1 MSSDWELIGRAGFL
15 FFGKMAASISHEIKN
30 VLAIINENA
39 GLLEDITLMAERGTP
54 INSDRIKTQAERIKK
69 QVRRADVIVK
79 NMNGFAHSADEPLMS
94 VDLGEILELLA
105 ALSGRFAYTRGVTLE
120 PASMGSSATITTN
133 PFLLENLVWL
143 CLDFAMEMAGR
154 GKTVGLIAEKP
165 ENDGRIRFTQL
176 EALGEPLADKFP
188 GEVEK
193 ALLVALKAQITKDV
207 EAGELVLTISKNIEH

>member
-79 NMNGFAHSADEPLMS
+79 NMNRFAHSADEPLMS

-105 ALSGRFAYTRGVTLE
+105 ALSGRSASMRGVTLE
-120 PASMGSSATITTN
+120 PESIGSSPRITTN

-143 CLDFAMEMAGR
+143 CMDFAMEMAGS
-154 GKTVGLIAEKP
+154 GKNVRLSAEKT
-165 ENDGRIRFTQL
+165 ENGGRIKFAQL
-176 EALGEPLADKFP
+176 EALRGATADEFP
-188 GEVEK
+188 GKVEK
-193 ALLVALKAQITKDV
+193 ALLAALEAEITLDV